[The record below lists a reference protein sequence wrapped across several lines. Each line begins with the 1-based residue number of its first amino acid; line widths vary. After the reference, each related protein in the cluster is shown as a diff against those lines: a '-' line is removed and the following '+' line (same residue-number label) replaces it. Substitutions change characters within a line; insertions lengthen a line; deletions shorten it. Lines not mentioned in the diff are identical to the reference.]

1 MAAKDVLNKDLFH
14 GTGGAIEGG
23 VVKPGSQDR
32 HGYGAY
38 ATTGSITAQHYARLR
53 AYSENRLFGTV
64 YKVRPMSSNPKVQDV
79 GANEHYVVDP
89 KGLEVVEAVDYP
101 INVDALHKTSRWS
114 D

>member
-1 MAAKDVLNKDLFH
+1 MAAKDALNKDLFH

-23 VVKPGSQDR
+23 VVKPGQTNTL
-32 HGYGAY
+32 GYGAY
-38 ATTGSITAQHYARLR
+38 STTGLNTAQHYARIR

-64 YKVRPMSSNPKVQDV
+64 YKVRPMSDKPKVQEMS
-79 GANEHYVVDP
+79 NEDYVVDP

-114 D
+114 E